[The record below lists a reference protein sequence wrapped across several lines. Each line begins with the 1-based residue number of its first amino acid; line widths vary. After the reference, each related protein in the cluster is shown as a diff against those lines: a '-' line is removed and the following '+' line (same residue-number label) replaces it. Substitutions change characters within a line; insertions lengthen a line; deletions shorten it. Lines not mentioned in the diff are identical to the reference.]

1 MLIGILKDI
10 LERRRRNVVLAEAD
24 AADLMRGFGDSAYDQ
39 ARTRARESDQRI
51 TLDANRPPEHWR
63 RVGAIIAKRTGRK
76 FQDTAT
82 KYLEQ

>member
-24 AADLMRGFGDSAYDQ
+24 ATDLMRGFGDSAYDQ

-51 TLDANRPPEHWR
+51 ALDA
-63 RVGAIIAKRTGRK
+63 
-76 FQDTAT
+76 TAYS
-82 KYLEQ
+82 K